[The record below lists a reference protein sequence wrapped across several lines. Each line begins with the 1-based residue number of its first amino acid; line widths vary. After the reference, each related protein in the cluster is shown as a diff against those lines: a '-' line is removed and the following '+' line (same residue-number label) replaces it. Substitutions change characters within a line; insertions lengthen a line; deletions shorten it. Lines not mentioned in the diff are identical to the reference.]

1 MNQTIYEVLNIL
13 DKLYIRREEF
23 YVNNEIIEKISLFSL
38 FNYFS

>member
-13 DKLYIRREEF
+13 DKLYIRREDF
-23 YVNNEIIEKISLFSL
+23 DVNNEIIEKISLFSL